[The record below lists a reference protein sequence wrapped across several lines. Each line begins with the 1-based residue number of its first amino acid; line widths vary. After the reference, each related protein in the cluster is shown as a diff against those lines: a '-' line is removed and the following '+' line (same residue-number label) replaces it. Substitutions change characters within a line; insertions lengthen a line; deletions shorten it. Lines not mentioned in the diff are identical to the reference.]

1 MNGVHDM
8 GGMHGFGPIE
18 REANEPRFHHD
29 WERRV
34 FAMRVAS
41 PIPIPGG
48 SRHNI
53 EQMPPAGYL
62 STSYYEKWLES
73 RLQGFI
79 DAGAISAEEFE
90 ARLAEF
96 RDNPDAQVPRREAP
110 EQVEAT
116 MTRLLSWHSPRREAD
131 VAPRF
136 SVGDAVRVC
145 NIHPPKHTRL
155 PRYVRGKLGTVTRY
169 YGLYDLQDT
178 MPEGVE
184 PPVEPMYAVRFDSH
198 GLWGDA
204 ADVNSV
210 VYLDMW
216 ESYLQ
221 SVSSIE

>member
-18 REANEPRFHHD
+18 REANEPRFHYD

-34 FAMRVAS
+34 FAIRVAS

-53 EQMPPAGYL
+53 EQMPPADYL
-62 STSYYEKWLES
+62 NTSYYEKWLQS

-79 DAGAISAEEFE
+79 DAGVITAEELE

-96 RDNPDAQVPRREAP
+96 RDNPDAQVPCREAP
-110 EQVEAT
+110 AQVQAALA
-116 MTRLLSWHSPRREAD
+116 RLLSWKSSRREAD
-131 VAPRF
+131 LTPQFA
-136 SVGDAVRVC
+136 VGDAVQVR
-145 NIHPPKHTRL
+145 NLHPPNHTRL
-155 PRYVRGKLGTVTRY
+155 PRYVRGQSGIVTRY
-169 YGLYDLQDT
+169 YGVYDLQDT

-184 PPVEPMYAVRFDSH
+184 PPVEPLYAVRFDSRD
-198 GLWGDA
+198 LWGEA

-221 SVSSIE
+221 SV

>member
-34 FAMRVAS
+34 FAIRVAS

-53 EQMPPAGYL
+53 EQMTPTDYL
-62 STSYYEKWLES
+62 NTSYYEKWLQS
-73 RLQGFI
+73 RLKGFV
-79 DAGAISAEEFE
+79 DAGVITAEELE
-90 ARLAEF
+90 ARMAEF
-96 RDNPDAQVPRREAP
+96 RDNPNAQVPRRAAP
-110 EQVEAT
+110 EQVAAT
-116 MTRLLSWHSPRREAD
+116 MTRLLSWNSPRREVD
-131 VAPRF
+131 ITPRF
-136 SVGDAVRVC
+136 VVGNAVQVC
-145 NIHPPKHTRL
+145 NIHPPNHTRL
-155 PRYVRGKLGTVTRY
+155 PRYVRGKPGVVARY
-169 YGLYDLQDT
+169 YGTYDLQDT

-184 PPVEPMYAVRFDSH
+184 TPVEPLYAVRFD
-198 GLWGDA
+198 GRVLWGDA
-204 ADVNSV
+204 ADANSV

-221 SVSSIE
+221 SV

>member
-29 WERRV
+29 WERRA
-34 FAMRVAS
+34 FAIRVAS

-53 EQMPPAGYL
+53 EQMSPADYL
-62 STSYYEKWLES
+62 NTSYYEKWLQS
-73 RLQGFI
+73 RLKGFI
-79 DAGAISAEEFE
+79 DAGVITAEEFE
-90 ARLAEF
+90 ARMAAF
-96 RDNPDAQVPRREAP
+96 RDHPDAQVPRREAP

-116 MTRLLSWHSPRREAD
+116 MMRLLSWQSPRRAVE
-131 VAPRF
+131 VPPRF
-136 SVGDAVRVC
+136 AVGDAVQAR
-145 NIHPPKHTRL
+145 NIHPPHHTRL
-155 PRYVRGKLGTVTRY
+155 PRYVRGKTGTVSRY
-169 YGLYDLQDT
+169 YGVYDLQDT

-184 PPVEPMYAVRFDSH
+184 PPAEPMYAVRFDSRA
-198 GLWGDA
+198 LWGEA
-204 ADVNSV
+204 ADVKSV

-221 SVSSIE
+221 SA

>member
-18 REANEPRFHHD
+18 REANEPRFHYD

-34 FAMRVAS
+34 FAIRVAS

-53 EQMPPAGYL
+53 EQMPPADYL
-62 STSYYEKWLES
+62 NTSYYEKWLQS

-79 DAGAISAEEFE
+79 DAGVITAEELE

-110 EQVEAT
+110 EQVQAALA
-116 MTRLLSWHSPRREAD
+116 RLLSWKSSRREAD
-131 VAPRF
+131 LTPQFA
-136 SVGDAVRVC
+136 VGGAVQVR
-145 NIHPPKHTRL
+145 NLHPPNHTRL
-155 PRYVRGKLGTVTRY
+155 PRYVRGQSGTVTRY
-169 YGLYDLQDT
+169 YGVYDLQDT

-184 PPVEPMYAVRFDSH
+184 PPVEPLYAVRFDSRD
-198 GLWGDA
+198 LWGEA

-221 SVSSIE
+221 SV

>member
-18 REANEPRFHHD
+18 REVNEPRFHHD

-34 FAMRVAS
+34 FAIRVAS

-53 EQMPPAGYL
+53 EQMSPADYL
-62 STSYYEKWLES
+62 NTSYYEKWLQS
-73 RLQGFI
+73 RLKGFI
-79 DAGAISAEEFE
+79 DAGVITAEEFE
-90 ARLAEF
+90 ARMAAF
-96 RDNPDAQVPRREAP
+96 REHPDAQVPRREAP

-116 MTRLLSWHSPRREAD
+116 MMRMLSWQSPRRAVEIT
-131 VAPRF
+131 PRF
-136 SVGDAVRVC
+136 AVGDDVQAR
-145 NIHPPKHTRL
+145 NIHPPHHTRL
-155 PRYVRGKLGTVTRY
+155 PRYVRGKTGTVSRY
-169 YGLYDLQDT
+169 YGVYDLQDT

-184 PPVEPMYAVRFDSH
+184 PPAEPMYAVRFDSRA
-198 GLWGDA
+198 LWGEA

-221 SVSSIE
+221 SA

>member
-18 REANEPRFHHD
+18 RDDNEPRFHYD

-53 EQMPPAGYL
+53 EQMPPADYL
-62 STSYYEKWLES
+62 STSYYEKWLQS
-73 RLQGFI
+73 RLNGFI
-79 DAGAISAEEFE
+79 DAGVMTAEEFE
-90 ARLAEF
+90 ARVAQF
-96 RDNPDAQVPRREAP
+96 RQNPDAQVPRHEAP
-110 EQVEAT
+110 EQVEPT
-116 MTRLLSWHSPRREAD
+116 MTRLLTWHSPRRD
-131 VAPRF
+131 VDIAPRYV
-136 SVGDAVRVC
+136 VGETVFVC

-155 PRYVRGKLGTVTRY
+155 PRYVRGKSGTVTRY
-169 YGLYDLQDT
+169 YGVYDVQDT

-184 PPVEPMYAVRFDSH
+184 PPMEPMYAVRFDSRD
-198 GLWGDA
+198 LWGDA
-204 ADVNSV
+204 ADANSV

-216 ESYLQ
+216 ERYLQ
-221 SVSSIE
+221 PTA